1 MKKIIRSLSICKVV
15 NMMNKFDISSWGEF
29 KVKDLFDIHPT
40 KAYDMNNSQLL
51 NGGDNPVLANS
62 RYNNGVGGY
71 STMDNTETGNMITF
85 SDTVDANTIFYQ
97 DNPFIGYSHVQGL
110 YEKGK
115 YKGKWTKNALLFFM
129 IIFKQAA
136 KTKGFNYDVKFRR
149 DVALELSVYLPI
161 DKDGDPDWSFMEN
174 YIVTIENKAQRK
186 VDTLR
191 NIEGNQTV
199 IDTTKWKRFCLYDER
214 LFIIDSGNKLDKSK
228 MTSNNPKINFVG
240 RSSVNNGV
248 TGIVDSI
255 EGEKAYKSGNMT
267 LALGGE
273 HLGSCFVQEKDFY
286 TSQNVNVLIPRN
298 EMSLNVKLFIS
309 FIIYR
314 ESRTY
319 YKAFEDELNRHIKTD
334 FSILLPVDQDGN
346 PDWKY
351 MEKCVENI
359 QTSSQSKIDS
369 FKTLLLQNNYS
380 TNC

>member
-1 MKKIIRSLSICKVV
+1 
-15 NMMNKFDISSWGEF
+15 MMNKFDISSWGEF

-228 MTSNNPKINFVG
+228 MTSTNPKINFVG

-334 FSILLPVDQDGN
+334 FSILLPIDQDGN

-351 MEKCVENI
+351 MEKFVENI

>member
-1 MKKIIRSLSICKVV
+1 
-15 NMMNKFDISSWGEF
+15 MMNKFDISSWGEF

-110 YEKGK
+110 YEKVN
-115 YKGKWTKNALLFFM
+115 TKESGQKCTIVFM

-136 KTKGFNYDVKFRR
+136 KQKDLIMMLNLEEI
-149 DVALELSVYLPI
+149 ALELSVYLPI

-228 MTSNNPKINFVG
+228 MTSTNPKINFVG

-273 HLGSCFVQEKDFY
+273 HLGSCFVQKRFLHK
-286 TSQNVNVLIPRN
+286 S
-298 EMSLNVKLFIS
+298 
-309 FIIYR
+309 
-314 ESRTY
+314 
-319 YKAFEDELNRHIKTD
+319 
-334 FSILLPVDQDGN
+334 
-346 PDWKY
+346 
-351 MEKCVENI
+351 KC
-359 QTSSQSKIDS
+359 
-369 FKTLLLQNNYS
+369 
-380 TNC
+380 